1 MTGPTTQRWLRDWLP
16 SESGK
21 EVGICIMDEVTEVRS
36 DAFEAV
42 LLVAGTELMVEELAI
57 IAAVAVAFN
66 LDVLQSP
73 TRESLDA

>member
-1 MTGPTTQRWLRDWLP
+1 
-16 SESGK
+16 
-21 EVGICIMDEVTEVRS
+21 MDEVTEVRS